1 MCFTYKLFY
10 NSNISTYIMDRL
22 QIFIP
27 NFFSCYICIFYNC
40 KASISNFLIEIY

>member
-27 NFFSCYICIFYNC
+27 NFFHVIYVYFTIAKLRFQIF
-40 KASISNFLIEIY
+40 